1 MKFSILRHNMSY
13 YLTNLGDKSLEFIPV
28 EKFTVIKCDNDTYV
42 LPYGIL
48 QYAQLVK
55 MNQAQPKDLM
65 AMLLNV
71 VTGAGVS
78 KYDYKTSETI
88 KHCNAQGKTG
98 DFEVIGH
105 VIANLLN
112 DYPDYISMQDYHDL
126 IQQAIKMGNLKISDH
141 EMQQLKGYGK
151 EYNHDLTSL
160 VLPAFIELIKQLDQQ
175 GILSSFA
182 DPETMVQNSREG

>member
-13 YLTNLGDKSLEFIPV
+13 YLTTLGDKSLEFIPV
-28 EKFTVIKCDNDTYV
+28 EKFTVIKCDDNTYV

-65 AMLLNV
+65 SMLLNV
-71 VTGAGVS
+71 ITGAGTS
-78 KYDYKTSETI
+78 KYDYKTSEII
-88 KHCNAQGKTG
+88 KHCNAQGKQG
-98 DFEVIGH
+98 DFEIIGH
-105 VIANLLN
+105 VLANLLN
-112 DYPDYISMQDYHDL
+112 DYPEYISVQDYQDL
-126 IQQAIKMGNLKISDH
+126 IQQAIKTGNLNINEDDLH
-141 EMQQLKGYGK
+141 TLKQYGK
-151 EYNHDLTSL
+151 EYSNELTSL
-160 VLPAFIELIKQLDQQ
+160 VLPAFIELIKQLDKQ

>member
-13 YLTNLGDKSLEFIPV
+13 YLTTLGDKSLEFIPV
-28 EKFTVIKCDNDTYV
+28 EKFTVIKCDDNTYV

-48 QYAQLVK
+48 QYAKLVK

-65 AMLLNV
+65 DMLLNV
-71 VTGAGVS
+71 ITGAGTS
-78 KYDYKTSETI
+78 KYDYKTSEII
-88 KHCNAQGKTG
+88 KHCNAQGKNG
-98 DFEVIGH
+98 DFEVIGQ
-105 VIANLLN
+105 VLANLLN
-112 DYPDYISMQDYHDL
+112 DYPDCISVQDYQNL
-126 IQQAIKMGNLKISDH
+126 IKQAIKMGNLNLSEDDLH
-141 EMQQLKGYGK
+141 TLNQYGK
-151 EYNHDLTSL
+151 EYRNELTSL